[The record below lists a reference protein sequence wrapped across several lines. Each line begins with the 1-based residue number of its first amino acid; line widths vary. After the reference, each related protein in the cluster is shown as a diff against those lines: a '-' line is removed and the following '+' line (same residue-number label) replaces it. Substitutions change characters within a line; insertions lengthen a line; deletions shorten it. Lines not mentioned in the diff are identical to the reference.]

1 LCNFLKLGILRRES
15 FSQKYVLRSEETVFL
30 VRGIFIQKDSMRF
43 LEKTQR
49 EISKIRQRFLSRQEF
64 FLVMKKGEGVRAS
77 TERALIRLKT
87 VVLSVVDSFF
97 VVEAPARK
105 QTVIEAESL
114 EEFLSSYAVS
124 RKGSYGTAY
133 LRRRHAVT
141 LLVALKKQTLFVMN
155 WVRRLTWR
163 TALLLLVVAVISG
176 ATPGALSAPQSVSID
191 TRAEWETGTQS
202 ATTSLS
208 ATDAI
213 ELESAGSWSERV
225 WAPTKEPVNAGHSSV
240 LVGNYLYA
248 TRGQSD
254 KAFWRYDTEQNIWEN
269 LPDLPHPAYLGSDMS
284 YVSATGD
291 IYMIFGGYSLKYYK
305 YSLANQTWTR
315 LADLLDAPYSG
326 ASIENDGTDI
336 YFMRGNTST
345 DFFKYDVANDQWL
358 NRAPVT
364 ATVGVGGDLINGQD
378 GFLYALR
385 GTPGVQMYKY
395 NLSSNVWS
403 AGTSIT
409 TAPAGEQRAV
419 FANNYIYV
427 LRAGS
432 TNTFYRYNVTAGTW
446 LAMTGTNE
454 FAPMTTNYPS
464 LSYSSAEN
472 KIYAIRGL
480 NTTDMWKFDPAL
492 GANGQW
498 VGPKQVLDGTVGLNT
513 GSDLMWNGVSGAGA
527 YVYATRGGGTNAFYR
542 YDITNNSW
550 ASKAVLPYALNTDTK
565 GVWCNGNAYYAQPG
579 SVNFYRYTEDAWT
592 TFSSAPNTLPAA
604 AGAGAGLACASDNS
618 VYAIRGGGTNSFYRW
633 VSGTGWSTLS
643 TITIGTVNYYP
654 NIGARTVAIGTDIYV
669 LPGNGETAMLKY
681 NGTWSTVKA
690 TPFAQYLGTDI
701 TVSGGKIYALAGY
714 YKNEFWEYNPG
725 TDTWRLLPANQA
737 YTFARGP
744 YSGASIEY
752 AGGTSFYGTPGQGL
766 ADMWSYTASASNYV
780 SSGTY
785 LSKTFDLSH
794 VESWGN
800 FTPVE
805 TKPASTS
812 VTYETQSSDDQN
824 TWSGWQA
831 VSGTTI
837 QSPTARYIQV
847 RITLSTSDGV
857 STPTVGQFTI
867 AYNSE
872 ETAPVNPSVINA
884 YSANGGGETLSSGT
898 AYAFDHPY
906 FQWSG
911 ATDGGS
917 GVSGYYV
924 YFGPNASAD
933 PVSDGVFQTALNYT
947 STIALEQTVLHAP
960 QSYYLR
966 IKTKDSNGNIAAS
979 AWDAFTYAYDGASPT
994 LTESVTSQAD
1004 FDAGTL
1010 SSTVSQADGS
1020 VSLTNTSGLWNQVRL
1035 SLLPGN
1041 VGYGG
1046 ELVLGACAENSNHCL
1061 YTAAGNS
1068 TNIFYRYEIETD
1080 TWTTKAV
1087 IPTLAATM
1095 YYGGTL
1101 IEGPP
1106 GYLYLTKGNLQSS
1119 FLQYTIATNTWT
1131 SVDSAPKNFDYGG
1144 NMSYDGERYIYA
1156 MPGNDDAFYRYDTCN
1171 GESGCTR
1178 GWTSLP
1184 NADFGNPN
1192 TVNGQFIYEGADS
1205 VYDGRNNIYAIQG
1218 NLLPYFAKYS
1228 IHTDPDSG
1236 ETQNTWT
1243 PLTPA
1248 PEGFY
1253 DGGTLVFDETTQS
1266 IFAVGGNNAT
1276 TANMLQNFYKY
1287 DIESN
1292 TWSTLPNVPALVSR
1306 GASLALYD
1314 GYLYLQRGGGT
1325 TNFYRYHIES
1335 STWELPK
1342 SGFFGPSI
1350 PTGNGTGVNSFFPY
1364 TTGTFMAADN
1374 TTNLYIVRGGA
1385 DNTFGR
1391 YNVSTG
1397 TFHELARLPVGAM
1410 NGASIL
1416 FNETESKVY
1425 YVPGVLSTTRTGFTT
1440 YFFVYDVAT
1449 NVWSEITTDR
1459 PPGQVTTGSSMTYD
1473 GSRYIYLTQGGALVW
1488 WRYDTQGSSGSRW
1501 SVMTAMTAGACGG
1514 AIGDGSKI
1522 VYKSGYVYVTR
1533 AGTTTNVCRFQIGGS
1548 WVALGALPAAAGAG
1562 SSLTDSGDGYLYVAR
1577 GAGTNDY
1584 YRYNTA
1590 QATPGSWQTV
1600 SSTPAL
1606 KVPALVTT
1614 GGIGAYSNNK
1624 NWIISGAGT
1633 NSYADGLYSYLVGSS
1648 GGSTGF
1654 VKTGTFTTA
1663 ALNLVSVY
1671 HFTNLVV
1678 NYTTPANTFV
1688 TLETRTSA
1696 DGSSWSSWTAALNDS
1711 VVGTTHTLTIDSPAN
1726 PFIQVRATLSS
1737 SDQVFSPNITDI
1749 TVRYYQDVDAPS
1761 NPSSV
1766 TAYTDVSHIT
1776 TIAPGAWNSQSA
1788 PSFVWPAAKALGGAI
1803 DTPGGS
1809 GIAGYYVYFGT
1820 SGGADAF
1827 GDGSFQTAT
1836 TYTASGLTP
1845 GQAYYLKIKAV
1856 DYGGMI
1862 PAANYEAFTYQYD
1875 TTAPTNPSSISVTP
1889 TGYTASDNY
1898 AFLWAADV
1906 ADDYSGVVKFQYRTD
1921 GDAPGVWVDMND
1933 AGAFQV
1939 TIPNADHLAGAYQSG
1954 KNKFYLRAVDAAGNV
1969 SAPLMQEYYYSASAP
1984 TPPQNLVATPTT
1996 STDNSFAFSWS
2007 APASFAGDPTKLV
2020 YRYSINVLPTP
2031 NNTVATS
2038 LDAAGP
2044 GAFATQKG
2052 ENLFFVVAE
2061 DEATNIEYNNYAVVS
2076 FNADTSNPPIPGK
2089 VQIFDT
2095 SDRENSKYG
2104 IAVKWVRP
2112 DGLNLANFDGFVV
2125 YRSEDN
2131 VTFTEIAK
2139 TTGSAYVDSGEILL
2153 ASGDT
2158 TLESKLY
2165 YYYVKSKDKTSNYS
2179 AASSTVSIVP
2189 TGKYTSAPKL
2199 VGSPSYT
2206 LQSFQA
2212 SFTWATDREA
2222 SSFIEYGKSISL
2234 GETTGQVDS
2243 VTSHEVL
2250 VKGLD
2255 ADTKYFY
2262 RTKYIDPDGNIGTS
2276 DIDTFTTLPPP
2287 TISDVTIT
2295 DIQLYTAYVN
2305 WTTNVSATCTLEYG
2319 SFSIEEESS
2328 GSGHVQRI
2336 DQLNPASDYRAQ
2348 ISCIDGDLNTFSSD
2362 EYTFRTPEEPVVAD
2376 VKIENK
2382 EDVDLPTIVIAYTTN
2397 VPTSTLIYYKAAGN
2411 SENHTYLT
2419 EELVTE
2425 HSAEISDLDPAVEY
2439 AVTITGMDTHNIQ
2452 ARPFEQKITTRTDSR
2467 PPRVLSNKAM
2477 GRVSGRGNNA
2487 QASVYIKIET
2497 DEPSRLHVV
2506 YAKGIVTKSF
2516 EQSTNDDVLN
2526 TYHLITIPAE
2536 AGDVYSYQAEVYDE
2550 AGNKTTTDPAT
2561 VPVEQSKAN
2570 ATEVI
2575 TRTFL
2580 NNFGWMSR
2588 LGGN

>member
-1 LCNFLKLGILRRES
+1 MRFRANEQKEIPKVKTLFLFLWE
-15 FSQKYVLRSEETVFL
+15 YFL
-30 VRGIFIQKDSMRF
+30 VFIKKRRSVGLHSMTGFRLRMLRWTSIMSLF
-43 LEKTQR
+43 TVREKK
-49 EISKIRQRFLSRQEF
+49 E
-64 FLVMKKGEGVRAS
+64 
-77 TERALIRLKT
+77 
-87 VVLSVVDSFF
+87 
-97 VVEAPARK
+97 
-105 QTVIEAESL
+105 QTRVAIEAESL
-114 EEFLSSYAVS
+114 EEFLSSYSVV
-124 RKGSYGTAY
+124 RKGSYGKAY
-133 LRRRHAVT
+133 LRRRH
-141 LLVALKKQTLFVMN
+141 FVSVIRVVKRWMAEAM
-155 WVRRLTWR
+155 RFLRSLTWR
-163 TALLLLVVAVISG
+163 TALMGLVLGIIYG

-191 TRAEWETGTQS
+191 TRAEWETGTQ
-202 ATTSLS
+202 TTTTTLS
-208 ATDAI
+208 STDAI
-213 ELESAGSWSERV
+213 QLQSSGSWSERV
-225 WAPTKEPVNAGHSSV
+225 WAPTKEPVNAGHASV

-254 KAFWRYDTEQNIWEN
+254 KAFWRYDTVNNLWES
-269 LPDLPHPAYLGSDMS
+269 LSDLPVPAYLGTDMS

-291 IYMIFGGYSLKYYK
+291 IYMIFGGYSVKYYK
-305 YSLANQTWTR
+305 YSIADQTWTR

-326 ASIENDGTDI
+326 ASIENDGTNI
-336 YFMRGNTST
+336 YFARGNTST
-345 DFFKYDVANDQWL
+345 DFYKYDVSTDQWL

-364 ATVGVGGDLINGQD
+364 GTIGVGGDLINGQD

-395 NLSSNVWS
+395 NLSTNVWS
-403 AGTSIT
+403 TGASIPA
-409 TAPAGEQRAV
+409 APAGEQRAA

-432 TNTFYRYNVTAGTW
+432 TNTFYRYSVVATTW
-446 LAMTGTNE
+446 LSMTGTNE

-464 LSYSSAEN
+464 LSYSSTEN

-480 NTTDMWKFDPAL
+480 NTTDMWKFDPTL
-492 GANGQW
+492 GTNGQW

-513 GSDLMWNGVSGAGA
+513 GSDLIWNGQTGATA

-542 YDITNNSW
+542 YDVTNNSW
-550 ASKAVLPYALNTDTK
+550 SSKAVLPYSLNTDTK
-565 GVWCNGNAYYAQPG
+565 GVWCNGNVYYTQPG
-579 SVNFYRYTEDAWT
+579 SVNFYRHAEDAWT
-592 TFSSAPNTLPAA
+592 TFSSAPNTLPAT
-604 AGAGAGLACASDNS
+604 AGAGSGLACASDNS
-618 VYAIRGGGTNSFYRW
+618 IYAIRGGGTNAFYRW

-669 LPGNGETAMLKY
+669 MPGNGETAMLKY
-681 NGTWSTVKA
+681 NGSWSTVKA
-690 TPFAQYLGTDI
+690 TPFAQYLGTDM
-701 TVSGGKIYALAGY
+701 TVYGGKIYALAGY
-714 YKNEFWEYNPG
+714 YKNEFWEYTPG

-752 AGGTSFYGTPGQGL
+752 SGGTSFYATPGQGL
-766 ADMWSYTASASNYV
+766 ANMWSYTASATNYP

-785 LSKTFDLSH
+785 LSKTLDLSH
-794 VESWGN
+794 VDTWGN
-800 FTPVE
+800 FTPID
-805 TKPASTS
+805 TKPANTT
-812 VTYETQSSDDQN
+812 VTYETRTSDDQN
-824 TWSGWQA
+824 SWSGWQA
-831 VSGTTI
+831 VSGSTI

-847 RITLSTSDGV
+847 RIILATSDGV
-857 STPTVGQFTI
+857 STPTVGKFTI

-872 ETAPVNPSVINA
+872 ETVPINPSTINA
-884 YSANGGGETLSSGT
+884 YSVDGGETLSSGT
-898 AYAFDHPY
+898 PYSFDHPY

-911 ATDGGS
+911 ASDGGS
-917 GVSGYYV
+917 GVAGYYV
-924 YFGPNASAD
+924 YFGTNASAD
-933 PVSDGVFQTALNYT
+933 PVSDGVFQTALNYA
-947 STIALEQTVLHAP
+947 SNVVLEQTVLHEP

-966 IKTKDSNGNIAAS
+966 IKTKDSNGNVSAA
-979 AWDAFTYAYDGASPT
+979 AWDAFTYSYDGASPT
-994 LTESVTSQAD
+994 LSQTMTSQAD
-1004 FDAGTL
+1004 FNTGTL
-1010 SSTVSQADGS
+1010 SNTVSKSDGS
-1020 VSLTNTSGLWNQVRL
+1020 VSLSNVSGLWNQARL
-1035 SLLPGN
+1035 SLPPGN
-1041 VGYGG
+1041 VSYGA
-1046 ELVLGACAENSNHCL
+1046 EFALGTCAGSSNHCL
-1061 YTAAGNS
+1061 YTAAGNN
-1068 TNIFYRYEIETD
+1068 TNTFYRYEIETD

-1087 IPTLAATM
+1087 VPTLSAAV

-1119 FLQYTIATNTWT
+1119 FLKYTIATDTWT

-1144 NMSYDGERYIYA
+1144 NMSYDGSRYIYA

-1171 GESGCTR
+1171 GEGGCTP

-1205 VYDGRNNIYAIQG
+1205 VYDERNNVYARQG

-1228 IHTDPDSG
+1228 IHADADHG

-1243 PLTPA
+1243 PLAPA

-1253 DGGTLVFDETTQS
+1253 DGGTLAFDATTQS
-1266 IFAVGGNNAT
+1266 IFAVGGNNAA
-1276 TANMLQNFYKY
+1276 TANMQQNFYRY
-1287 DIESN
+1287 DIATN
-1292 TWSTLPNVPALVSR
+1292 TWFTLPNVPALVSY
-1306 GASLALYD
+1306 GASLSVYN
-1314 GYLYLQRGGGT
+1314 GYIYLERGGGT
-1325 TNFYRYHIES
+1325 TSFYRYSIAD
-1335 STWELPK
+1335 STWELPR

-1374 TTNLYIVRGGA
+1374 TTNLYIIRGGS
-1385 DNTFGR
+1385 DNTFGK
-1391 YNVSTG
+1391 YNVTTG
-1397 TFHELARLPVGAM
+1397 TFSELARLPVGATT
-1410 NGASIL
+1410 GASIL
-1416 FNETESKVY
+1416 FNQTEGKVY
-1425 YVPGVLSTTRTGFTT
+1425 YVPGALGTTRTGFTT

-1449 NVWSEITTDR
+1449 NVWTEITADR

-1473 GSRYIYLTQGGALVW
+1473 GSRYIYLTQGNALVW
-1488 WRYDTQGSSGSRW
+1488 WRYDTQAASGSRW

-1522 VYKSGYVYVTR
+1522 IYKSGYVYVTR
-1533 AGTTTNVCRFQIGGS
+1533 AGGTANVCRFQIGGA
-1548 WVALGALPAAAGAG
+1548 WAALGAVPGTAGAG
-1562 SSLTDSGDGYLYVAR
+1562 SSLTDPGDGYLYATR
-1577 GAGTNDY
+1577 GGGTNDY
-1584 YRYNTA
+1584 YRYDTA
-1590 QATPGSWQTV
+1590 QVAPGTWQTV

-1614 GGIGAYSNNK
+1614 GGVGAYSNNK

-1654 VKTGTFTTA
+1654 AKTGTFTSATM
-1663 ALNLVSVY
+1663 NLVSVY
-1671 HFTNLVV
+1671 HFANLVV
-1678 NYTTPANTFV
+1678 NYTTPTNTFV
-1688 TLETRTSA
+1688 TLETRTSD
-1696 DGSSWSSWTAALNDS
+1696 DGVSWSSWTAALNDS
-1711 VVGTTHTLTIDSPAN
+1711 VSGTTHTMRIDSPADA
-1726 PFIQVRATLSS
+1726 FIQVRATLSS
-1737 SDQVFSPNITDI
+1737 SDQIFSPNITDI
-1749 TVRYYQDVDAPS
+1749 TVRYYQDVDAPT

-1766 TAYTDVSHIT
+1766 SAYTDISHT
-1776 TIAPGAWNSQSA
+1776 TPILPGDWSSQSA
-1788 PSFVWPAAKALGGAI
+1788 PSFVWPAAKSVGGAV
-1803 DTPGGS
+1803 DNPGGS
-1809 GIAGYYVYFGT
+1809 GISGYYVYFGT
-1820 SGGADAF
+1820 NSGADAF
-1827 GDGSFQTAT
+1827 SLGSFQTGT
-1836 TYTASGLTP
+1836 TYTASDLTS

-1856 DYGGMI
+1856 DFAGMI
-1862 PAANYEAFTYQYD
+1862 PVANYEAFTYQYD
-1875 TTAPTNPSSISVTP
+1875 TVAPTNPSTISVTP
-1889 TGYTASDNY
+1889 TGYTATDNY
-1898 AFLWAADV
+1898 DFLWAADV
-1906 ADDYSGVVKFQYRTD
+1906 TDDYSGVVKFQYRTD
-1921 GDAPGVWVDMND
+1921 GDALGVWVDID
-1933 AGAFQV
+1933 DPDAFQV
-1939 TIPNADHLAGAYQSG
+1939 TIPNADHLVGAYQSG
-1954 KNKFYLRAVDAAGNV
+1954 KNKFYLRAVDAAGNT
-1969 SAPLMQEYYYSASAP
+1969 SASLMQEYYYSASAP
-1984 TPPQNLVATPTT
+1984 TPPQNLTVTPST
-1996 STDNSFAFSWS
+1996 STDNSFAFAWDQ
-2007 APASFAGDPTKLV
+2007 PASFVGDSTKLV

-2031 NNTVATS
+2031 SNTVSTS
-2038 LDAAGP
+2038 LTAAGP
-2044 GAFATQKG
+2044 AAFATQKG

-2061 DEATNIEYNNYAVVS
+2061 DEAANIEYNNYAVVS
-2076 FNADTSNPPIPGK
+2076 FTADTSNPPIPGK

-2112 DGLNLANFDGFVV
+2112 DGLSLANFDGFVI
-2125 YRSEDN
+2125 YRSTDN

-2153 ASGDT
+2153 PSGDT

-2179 AASSTVSIVP
+2179 AASSVVSIIP

-2206 LQSFQA
+2206 TQAFQT
-2212 SFTWATDREA
+2212 SFTWATDRVA

-2243 VTSHEVL
+2243 LTSHSVL

-2255 ADTKYFY
+2255 AGTKYFY

-2287 TISDVTIT
+2287 VISDVTVT
-2295 DIQLYTAYVN
+2295 DIQLHTAYVS
-2305 WTTNVSATCTLEYG
+2305 WTTNVSATCILKYG
-2319 SFSIEEESS
+2319 SYSIEEKSGGSS
-2328 GSGHVQRI
+2328 HVQKI

-2348 ISCIDGDLNTFSSD
+2348 IDCIDGDLNSFSSD
-2362 EYTFRTPEEPVVAD
+2362 EYAFSTPEEPVVSD
-2376 VKIENK
+2376 VKVENK
-2382 EDVDLPTIVIAYTTN
+2382 EDVDLPTIIIAYTTN
-2397 VPTSTLIYYKAAGN
+2397 VPTSTLVYYKSAGS

-2419 EELVTE
+2419 EDLVTE

-2439 AVTITGMDTHNIQ
+2439 TVTITGMDTHNIQ
-2452 ARPFEQKITTRTDSR
+2452 ARVFEQKITTRTDSR
-2467 PPRVLSNKAM
+2467 PPKVLSNKAM

-2516 EQSTNDDVLN
+2516 EQSTNDDSLN

-2536 AGDVYSYQAEVYDE
+2536 AGDVYSYQVEVYDE
-2550 AGNKTTTDPAT
+2550 AGNKTTTDPST